1 MANYKITGI
10 TETTALSIVSLDEAK
25 QYLRVDF
32 SDDDQM
38 IKDIVLSVINKITID
53 THYPLVT
60 TSIREDFE
68 KWPINKNNLF
78 TLRFNGEFGE
88 DDNIIF
94 NYFDKDNSL
103 EELTL
108 GTDYRL
114 LSYDGVLK
122 IEMVNTP
129 VLYDRVDAIRIN
141 YETKPVGKNLETL
154 RIAALMLIQ
163 HYYDNRNA
171 VSYLRV
177 NEMPLGYK
185 NIINQ
190 YKTYIW

>member
-1 MANYKITGI
+1 M
-10 TETTALSIVSLDEAK
+10 
-25 QYLRVDF
+25 
-32 SDDDQM
+32 
-38 IKDIVLSVINKITID
+38 
-53 THYPLVT
+53 
-60 TSIREDFE
+60 
-68 KWPINKNNLF
+68 
-78 TLRFNGEFGE
+78 
-88 DDNIIF
+88 
-94 NYFDKDNSL
+94 
-103 EELTL
+103 TL

-122 IEMVNTP
+122 IEMIKTP